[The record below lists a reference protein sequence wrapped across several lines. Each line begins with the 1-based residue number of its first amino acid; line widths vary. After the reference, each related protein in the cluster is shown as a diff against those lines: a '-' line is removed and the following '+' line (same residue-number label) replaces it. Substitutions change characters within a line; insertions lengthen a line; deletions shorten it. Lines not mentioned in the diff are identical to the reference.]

1 MEAKYLRSID
11 SDRKPLMRLSISKF
25 FLFFM
30 TTICLNGC
38 GGGSSS
44 SPSAISP
51 IQQEEAKTDFESGTF
66 QPFEQFSQICESPR
80 EGTDAQGNPF
90 RDSQGSSTDENNWL
104 RSWSHELYLW
114 YDEIADVDPE
124 SLPTAEYF
132 DQMKTFEQTE
142 SGTPKDKFH
151 FSIPTDE
158 WVALSQG
165 GVVAGYGAEFKII
178 SSSPPRRVVV
188 AYTEPNSPA
197 TSDPVNLIRGAE
209 ILEIDGVDVENSNDI
224 DTLNNGLFPQL
235 GETHSFLVRNNA
247 ESPPRSITMTAEE
260 ITSTPVQNLSFLQTE
275 SGLVGYFTFN
285 NHIAPAEEL
294 LIEAIKEIRDRNI
307 ADLVVDLRY
316 NGGGFLAIANELSS
330 MIAGDDAV
338 GQIFE
343 ELEFNNKHPEFNPI
357 TGERL
362 SPKEFLT
369 VTQGFSVPE
378 GTPLPTLGLE
388 RVFIISGSGTCSAS
402 ESIINGLRGIDVE
415 VILVGDTTCGKPYGF
430 YAFDNCGTTYFSIQF
445 RGKNNKGFGDY
456 SDGFSPDNL
465 SPQVGLPIEGCAVPD
480 DFDHKLGDPDEARLK
495 AVLDF
500 RQSKT
505 CPETT
510 DQTRAS
516 IMAEFLTN
524 APSETSHKK
533 RLVWRQN
540 RIIQ

>member
-1 MEAKYLRSID
+1 
-11 SDRKPLMRLSISKF
+11 MRLSISKF
-25 FLFFM
+25 FLFLM

-66 QPFEQFSQICESPR
+66 QPFEQFSQVCESPR

-178 SSSPPRRVVV
+178 SGSPPRRVVV

-224 DTLNNGLFPQL
+224 ETLNNGLFPQL

-307 ADLVVDLRY
+307 ADLVIDLRY

-369 VTQGFSVPE
+369 VTQGFSVSE

-388 RVFIISGSGTCSAS
+388 RVFVISGSGTCSAS

-465 SPQVGLPIEGCAVPD
+465 SSEVGIPIDGCVVPD

-495 AVLDF
+495 AVLDY

-510 DQTRAS
+510 NQTSAS
-516 IMAEFLTN
+516 TMAEFLTN
-524 APSETSHKK
+524 APSEISRKK

>member
-1 MEAKYLRSID
+1 M
-11 SDRKPLMRLSISKF
+11 
-25 FLFFM
+25 
-30 TTICLNGC
+30 
-38 GGGSSS
+38 
-44 SPSAISP
+44 
-51 IQQEEAKTDFESGTF
+51 
-66 QPFEQFSQICESPR
+66 
-80 EGTDAQGNPF
+80 
-90 RDSQGSSTDENNWL
+90 
-104 RSWSHELYLW
+104 
-114 YDEIADVDPE
+114 
-124 SLPTAEYF
+124 
-132 DQMKTFEQTE
+132 
-142 SGTPKDKFH
+142 
-151 FSIPTDE
+151 
-158 WVALSQG
+158 
-165 GVVAGYGAEFKII
+165 
-178 SSSPPRRVVV
+178 V

-224 DTLNNGLFPQL
+224 ETLNNGLFPQL
-235 GETHSFLVRNNA
+235 GETHSFLIRNNA

-307 ADLVVDLRY
+307 ADLVIDLRY

-369 VTQGFSVPE
+369 VTQGFSAPE
-378 GTPLPTLGLE
+378 GPPLPTLGLE

-465 SPQVGLPIEGCAVPD
+465 SSEVGIPIDGCVVPD
-480 DFDHKLGDPDEARLK
+480 DFEHKLGNPDEARLK
-495 AVLDF
+495 AVLDY

-510 DQTRAS
+510 NQTSAS
-516 IMAEFLTN
+516 TMAEFLTN
-524 APSETSHKK
+524 APSEISRKK

>member
-1 MEAKYLRSID
+1 
-11 SDRKPLMRLSISKF
+11 MRLSISKF

-30 TTICLNGC
+30 LPFALMDAEEDLPRLHLPSRRSNKRKRKPILSRGLSNRLSSFLKFVSLLEKGQTPKAILFEILKGPQPTKTIGYDLGVMNFIC
-38 GGGSSS
+38 GMTRSL
-44 SPSAISP
+44 
-51 IQQEEAKTDFESGTF
+51 T
-66 QPFEQFSQICESPR
+66 
-80 EGTDAQGNPF
+80 
-90 RDSQGSSTDENNWL
+90 ST
-104 RSWSHELYLW
+104 
-114 YDEIADVDPE
+114 E

-178 SSSPPRRVVV
+178 SGSPPRRVVV

-260 ITSTPVQNLSFLQTE
+260 ITSTPVQNLSFLQTD

-307 ADLVVDLRY
+307 ADLVIDLRY

-456 SDGFSPDNL
+456 SDGFSPDNV
-465 SPQVGLPIEGCAVPD
+465 SSEVGIPIDGCLVPD

-495 AVLDF
+495 AVLDY

-510 DQTRAS
+510 DQ
-516 IMAEFLTN
+516 L
-524 APSETSHKK
+524 K
-533 RLVWRQN
+533 RHRSWLSF
-540 RIIQ
+540 

>member
-1 MEAKYLRSID
+1 MQFT
-11 SDRKPLMRLSISKF
+11 ISKF
-25 FLFFM
+25 FLFL
-30 TTICLNGC
+30 IAAVCLTGC

-44 SPSAISP
+44 SPSSISP
-51 IQQEEAKTDFESGTF
+51 IQQEAEKTDFELGTF
-66 QPFEQFSQICESPR
+66 QPFEQFSQLCESPR
-80 EGTDAQGNPF
+80 EGEDARGNPF
-90 RDSQGSSTDENNWL
+90 QDSQGSPTDENNWL

-132 DQMKTFEQTE
+132 EQMKTFEKTE

-151 FSIPTDE
+151 FSIPTEE

-165 GVVAGYGAEFKII
+165 GVEAGYGAEFKII
-178 SSSPPRRVVV
+178 SGSPPRRVVV

-235 GETHSFLVRNNA
+235 GETHSFLVRNNS
-247 ESPPRSITMTAEE
+247 ESSPRSITMTAQE
-260 ITSTPVQNLSFLQTE
+260 ITSTPVQNLSFLQTDN
-275 SGLVGYFTFN
+275 GLVGYFTFN

-294 LIEAIKEIRDRNI
+294 LIEAIKEIRDQNI
-307 ADLVVDLRY
+307 ADLVIDLRY

-330 MIAGDDAV
+330 MIAGDNAV

-343 ELEFNNKHPEFNPI
+343 ELEFNSKHPEFNPV
-357 TGERL
+357 TGERI
-362 SPKEFLT
+362 SPKRFLS
-369 VTQGFSVPE
+369 VTQGFSVQE
-378 GTPLPTLGLE
+378 GTPLPRLGLE

-415 VILVGDTTCGKPYGF
+415 VILVGNTTCGKPYGF

-445 RGKNNKGFGDY
+445 KGKNNKGFGDY
-456 SDGFSPDNL
+456 SDGFSPNNRP
-465 SPQVGLPIEGCAVPD
+465 SEAGVPIKGCLVPD
-480 DFDHKLGDPDEARLK
+480 DFSHALGDPDEARLK
-495 AVLDF
+495 AVLDY
-500 RQSKT
+500 RQSQT
-505 CPETT
+505 CPETA
-510 DQTRAS
+510 DQASAS
-516 IMAEFLTN
+516 IMPEFLTN
-524 APSETSHKK
+524 EPSELSRKK
-533 RLVWRQN
+533 RLLWRQN